1 MDTKLSKLIKGVAVV
16 IAVIYTAGLTLG
28 NIIHKLND
36 ELTYSFKNQPTKPKV
51 QQKKET
57 VVSQTTTATKATVK
71 TPRKPRQKVVKTPV
85 AV

>member
-1 MDTKLSKLIKGVAVV
+1 MDTTLSKLIKGVAVV

-36 ELTYSFKNQPTKPKV
+36 ELTYGFKNQPTKQTL
-51 QQKKET
+51 QQTVET
-57 VVSQTTTATKATVK
+57 TVCEATPTTETGVK
-71 TPRKPRQKVVKTPV
+71 TTRKPRQKVVKTPV